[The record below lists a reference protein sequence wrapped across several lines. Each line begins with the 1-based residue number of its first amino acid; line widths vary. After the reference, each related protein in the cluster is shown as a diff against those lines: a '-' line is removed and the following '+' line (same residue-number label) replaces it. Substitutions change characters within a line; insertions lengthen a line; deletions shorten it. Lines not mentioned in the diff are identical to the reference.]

1 MQALIPSETE
11 ISALVFGRHID
22 LTLILI
28 IFSSAVHCR
37 TKFKTVKP
45 IWKN

>member
-11 ISALVFGRHID
+11 ISALVLGRHIHPI
-22 LTLILI
+22 LILI
-28 IFSSAVHCR
+28 IFSSVVHCR
-37 TKFKTVKP
+37 TKFKTVNP